1 MKQGHNI
8 FSKYLATICGLLVLP
23 SLFGLYPINSADAAV
38 AQRGRATASR
48 TPVAR
53 KSVTTT
59 KKEPIKELEP
69 EPETPT
75 EPIKVET
82 EPLKIDL
89 SDMADSLSDV
99 VSSIDDT
106 DGPNLAK
113 FIKKYSQAEQEQNDK
128 ITNATIPDTADKCYV
143 ALNTCIT
150 EKCGTDYSKC
160 ANDSTAQFDAKMT
173 ACRGK
178 SECSGREYE
187 LMAAEIL
194 ADRDANRIIG
204 TYETIVN
211 AGNEYMDCIVG
222 KCGTK
227 FESCL
232 GTTDGN
238 NAIAKC
244 KSIATKYESYDNGL
258 AARMMTVFSNLR
270 TDAEEKIALKEQSL
284 YDLRDQMRAHCEQMG
299 AGFDDR
305 SLSCVFSIDFIAG
318 EDSTIF
324 ASKKALAGSTF
335 ICEPEWF
342 GIDITTFRENVY
354 RHIRSQ
360 SAATA
365 GMLGAGVGIT
375 AGAISSGAIG
385 RAIETTKAKNATK
398 GAEQEYSET
407 YGEVAAQ
414 AEAQAQEKQAKTEQ
428 KAQKQAERAKNQAE
442 RKETKA
448 EKKADKKTKKS
459 NNK

>member
-1 MKQGHNI
+1 MKQCSNI
-8 FSKYLATICGLLVLP
+8 FNKYLTAICGLLVLP

-99 VSSIDDT
+99 VSSIGDT
-106 DGPNLAK
+106 DGDDLAK
-113 FIKKYSQAEQEQNDK
+113 LIAEQKEKYSQAEQELNDK
-128 ITNATIPDTADKCYV
+128 ITNATIPDTANKCYT
-143 ALNTCIT
+143 ALNTCIM

-187 LMAAEIL
+187 LMTAEIL

-222 KCGTK
+222 KCGTT
-227 FESCL
+227 FQSCL

-270 TDAEEKIALKEQSL
+270 TDAEEKIALDEQSL

-299 AGFDDR
+299 AAFDER
-305 SLSCVFSIDFIAG
+305 TLNCIYSIEFIAG
-318 EDSTIF
+318 SDSTIF

-335 ICEPEWF
+335 ICEPDWF

-365 GMLGAGVGIT
+365 GMLGAGVGIVG
-375 AGAISSGAIG
+375 GALSSGAIE
-385 RAIETTKAKNATK
+385 RAVDRTKAENATK
-398 GAEQEYSET
+398 KAEKEHSDL
-407 YGEVAAQ
+407 YGEN
-414 AEAQAQEKQAKTEQ
+414 AEAATA
-428 KAQKQAERAKNQAE
+428 
-442 RKETKA
+442 KA
-448 EKKADKKTKKS
+448 EKKQERAEEKAAKKAERVTKRSTKK
-459 NNK
+459 